1 MTCARMNSVTV
12 RLPQL
17 ARSLPVARLL
27 MMFLIAFLGAGQAN
41 ADWIN
46 LTSAEKLPN
55 VAEITVREDR
65 VHLVLQLS
73 VDSLDIMDELLTD
86 DMRHRRGI
94 LPEPMEQK
102 MERFARE
109 KFQIIADGA
118 DALTATWRFSE
129 SRERKDRS
137 SPVNGVVHPLTRQK
151 ASEQPDKGRVL
162 HAELDYFFDQKP
174 KTLTFVPPMDDD
186 GRALLDMGFI
196 VFQKDVPVIDFRKLT
211 GPATLIIDWED
222 PWYSAFEDP
231 GLTRHHRWPVMSFV
245 YVEPREVRHE
255 IMLRLRDLEDWAGVN
270 VDSKVRIPEDGRN
283 RILEAASR
291 FFEDK
296 NPVIIDGTPAKPSSV
311 SSEFLELSLAGVQVI
326 DDDRTLD
333 PAIAVLGVTLSYPV
347 GQMPEEV
354 TTIWQLFSDRIET
367 VPVTSI
373 DPVGPFPSEFGVTY
387 PSHTW
392 TNRLL
397 RYEEPGVTTIPVTDQ
412 RAMKLPLLTIV
423 LAVFALN
430 AAAFA
435 LKASKWAKFIGFAAA
450 LIFAAGAAATTDRFI
465 ATLPNPFANLPGEDE
480 AQIATRAVFENANAA
495 FYEIKDKEFDAKLS
509 KFVAEGLTQIVS
521 TELERANRIEL
532 PGGMTARVGDIR
544 DVKVTEIRP
553 LDAGRGF
560 SALAEWSAEAVGQ
573 HWGYLHLKDLDLQ
586 ARVEMIEDDRVW
598 RLAGLTDLTIEIRE

>member
-1 MTCARMNSVTV
+1 MTCAWMNGITV
-12 RLPQL
+12 HLPRSATRL
-17 ARSLPVARLL
+17 AFALL
-27 MMFLIAFLGAGQAN
+27 LTVLWIALFGGGKAS

-55 VAEITVREDR
+55 IAEITVREDR

-73 VDSLDIMDELLTD
+73 EDSLDMMDELLSD
-86 DMRHRRGI
+86 DMRRERGI
-94 LPEPMEQK
+94 EPEPIEQR

-129 SRERKDRS
+129 PRARKDRS
-137 SPVNGVVHPLTRQK
+137 SPVNGIVHPLTRQK
-151 ASEQPDKGRVL
+151 APEPPDNSRVL
-162 HAELDYFFDQKP
+162 HAEIDYFFEQRP
-174 KTLTFVPPMDDD
+174 NTLTFIPPLNDS
-186 GRALLDMGFI
+186 GRAAIDIGFI
-196 VFQKDVPVIDFRKLT
+196 VFQKGVPVIDFRKLT
-211 GPATLIIDWED
+211 GPATLMINWED
-222 PWYSAFEDP
+222 PWYSAFENP
-231 GLTRHHRWPVMSFV
+231 SLTRHHRWPIMSFI

-255 IMLRLRDLEDWAGVN
+255 VMLRLQDLQDWAGVTI
-270 VDSKVRIPEDGRN
+270 DGSARITEDGRS

-291 FFEDK
+291 FFKDK
-296 NPVIIDGTPAKPSSV
+296 NPVIIDGAPAEPATV
-311 SSEFLELSLAGVQVI
+311 SSDFLDLTLAGVQVI

-333 PAIAVLGVTLSYPV
+333 PATAVLGVTLSYPV

-397 RYEEPGVTTIPVTDQ
+397 RYEEPGVATVPVTDQ

-435 LKASKWAKFIGFAAA
+435 LKASKWARFIGFAAA
-450 LIFAAGAAATTDRFI
+450 LIFATGAAATTDRFI
-465 ATLPNPFANLPGEDE
+465 ATLPNPFANLPGENE
-480 AQIATRAVFENANAA
+480 AQNAVRSVFENANAA
-495 FYEIKDKEFDAKLS
+495 FYEIKDKEFDAELS
-509 KFVAEGLTQIVS
+509 KFVAEGLAQIVS
-521 TELERANRIEL
+521 IELERANRIEL

-544 DVKVTEIRP
+544 DVKITEIRP

-560 SALAEWSAEAVGQ
+560 SALAQWSAEAVGQ
-573 HWGYLHLKDLDLQ
+573 HWGYLHLRDLDLQ